1 IPIRVLEEYRK
12 GILVG
17 SGCSEGD
24 VFTAMMQ
31 TGYDEAKE
39 LAKKYDFLE
48 IMQKESYLHL
58 KERELVKSEKD
69 LEEIL
74 TNIVKLGEEL
84 DIPVVAT
91 GNVHYLNPDDSIY
104 REIILKSVNQS
115 NTQH

>member
-1 IPIRVLEEYRK
+1 K

-48 IMQKESYLHL
+48 IMPKESYLHL
-58 KERELVKSEKD
+58 KEREIVKSEKD

-84 DIPVVAT
+84 DIPIVAK
-91 GNVHYLNPDDSIY
+91 GNVYYLITEVSIY
-104 REIILKSVNQS
+104 LDNILK
-115 NTQH
+115 